1 MQKTIKSK
9 LKDRKEIESLL
20 EDIESELDDIENS
33 KRDYGDIEAR
43 RLTKNAKKRRRYWKN
58 IIKNIEAETQ
68 IKIGKIAERA
78 AKLKLLQFDK
88 AALIMDLDA
97 ALYTFNIDLDQL
109 FNFDN
114 FNFGHDIVE
123 IQRHIER
130 GKAPLGKHWETPF
143 KKCFL
148 PRCSRPKN

>member
-1 MQKTIKSK
+1 MQKTTKRK
-9 LKDRKEIESLL
+9 KDKKEIEAIL
-20 EDIESELDDIENS
+20 EDIEAELDDIENR

-43 RLTKNAKKRRRYWKN
+43 RLTKNAKTRRRRWKN
-58 IIKNIEAETQ
+58 ILKSIGTEKQ
-68 IKIGKIAERA
+68 IKISKIVNRA

-97 ALYTFNIDLDQL
+97 ALHTFNIDLDQL
-109 FNFDN
+109 LNFDN
-114 FNFGHDIVE
+114 FNFGHDIIE

-130 GKAPLGKHWETPF
+130 GNAPLGKHWETPF

-148 PRCSRPKN
+148 PRCARPKT